1 MHIWVLFL
9 WAQWARWHL
18 LSPVAGAEV
27 RAPRAG
33 PWCPHLPSLIVFPA
47 IVGLG
52 RMSGPGLS
60 PEGLPAGKVWVCW
73 GSPGHHKTESAG
85 RGLSCVAAEL
95 NETGVTW
102 PGIG

>member
-1 MHIWVLFL
+1 MHIWVLFS
-9 WAQWARWHL
+9 WARWARWHL

-33 PWCPHLPSLIVFPA
+33 PWCPYLPSLIVFPA

-73 GSPGHHKTESAG
+73 GHLLGSTWTPQNCVCQAG
-85 RGLSCVAAEL
+85 AFPVWQQS
-95 NETGVTW
+95 
-102 PGIG
+102 